1 MIHKLNID
9 SDQKCKT
16 CGESGTLEDGF
27 CMTHSPSAKAS
38 LKSFAESIMAAYT
51 GDFIHIGLK
60 TAAQI
65 ISDIQVL
72 LVANLHKIDGAYT
85 EAEDGI
91 TFSFQ
96 VKLSCPQTGEGVK
109 VDTSISGILSK
120 MKETRTGVVN
130 EKQKDLFKV

>member
-1 MIHKLNID
+1 MVHKLNID

-38 LKSFAESIMAAYT
+38 LKSFAESILAAYA
-51 GDFIHIGLK
+51 GDFIHIGPK

-65 ISDIQVL
+65 ISDVQAL
-72 LVANLHKIDGAYT
+72 LVANLRKIDVAYT

-91 TFSFQ
+91 SFSLP
-96 VKLSCPQTGEGVK
+96 VKLSCPPAGEGVK

-120 MKETRTGVVN
+120 MKETRTSVIN
-130 EKQKDLFKV
+130 EKQKDLFKG